1 MLEAAST
8 QNEVRSQIKEYA
20 ARTERLERH
29 RALLMGKERELEERE
44 QERRQESDKSRAEL
58 QGQVRTLRQ
67 ELSALKDQHAEM
79 DASYRDLE
87 HSETQAAATAKAQF
101 GRTAALEKELERAR
115 QETAAKV
122 AEIADEREQRRML
135 EAEIEKLQAEERE
148 SANAE
153 VVKEELHHE
162 SVKTTLRKLILME
175 RSFAGQ
181 VAHLRTLEKEN
192 GKLVRK
198 LDTYEKQHA
207 NVEILK
213 EANKTLEKKL
223 RGLDDLRKQTAA
235 AEAEAKD
242 LKREK
247 REW

>member
-101 GRTAALEKELERAR
+101 WTDGGVRERAR
-115 QETAAKV
+115 AS
-122 AEIADEREQRRML
+122 
-135 EAEIEKLQAEERE
+135 EAGDGSQG
-148 SANAE
+148 S
-153 VVKEELHHE
+153 
-162 SVKTTLRKLILME
+162 
-175 RSFAGQ
+175 GDC
-181 VAHLRTLEKEN
+181 
-192 GKLVRK
+192 G
-198 LDTYEKQHA
+198 
-207 NVEILK
+207 
-213 EANKTLEKKL
+213 
-223 RGLDDLRKQTAA
+223 
-235 AEAEAKD
+235 
-242 LKREK
+242 
-247 REW
+247 

>member
-1 MLEAAST
+1 
-8 QNEVRSQIKEYA
+8 
-20 ARTERLERH
+20 
-29 RALLMGKERELEERE
+29 
-44 QERRQESDKSRAEL
+44 
-58 QGQVRTLRQ
+58 
-67 ELSALKDQHAEM
+67 
-79 DASYRDLE
+79 
-87 HSETQAAATAKAQF
+87 
-101 GRTAALEKELERAR
+101 
-115 QETAAKV
+115 
-122 AEIADEREQRRML
+122 ML

-153 VVKEELHHE
+153 VVKEELHRE